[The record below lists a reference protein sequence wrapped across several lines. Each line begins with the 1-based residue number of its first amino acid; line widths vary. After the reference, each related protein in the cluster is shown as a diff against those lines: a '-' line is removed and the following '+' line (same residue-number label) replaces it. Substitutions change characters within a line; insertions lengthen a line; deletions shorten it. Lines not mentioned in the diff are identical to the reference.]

1 MLTLMNLP
9 MKISLGVGSVALK
22 PLNQNQQYQ
31 KQLEMC
37 LGYVFRFRCM
47 AKVRNRVIMSLIKAL
62 QLF

>member
-1 MLTLMNLP
+1 